1 MIFVGTVLKIH
12 HVPKLHAHKSY
23 TFPVVVMKYPGKTL
37 KEERIYFDS
46 EGGPTHCNGEV
57 TDSDA

>member
-12 HVPKLHAHKSY
+12 HVPKLQVHKSY
-23 TFPVVVMKYPGKTL
+23 TFPVVVMKYPGNTL

-46 EGGPTHCNGEV
+46 EGSLINCNGEV